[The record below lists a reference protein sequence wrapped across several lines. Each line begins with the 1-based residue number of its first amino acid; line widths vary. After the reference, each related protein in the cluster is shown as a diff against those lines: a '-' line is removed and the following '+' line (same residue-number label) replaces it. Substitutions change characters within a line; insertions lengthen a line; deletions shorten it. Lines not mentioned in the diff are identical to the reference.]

1 MNPSDSSGEPQS
13 GQDAVREESVSG
25 PIRGT
30 MMSRLVGGSA
40 VSLLGFVV
48 TVLQAILQV
57 PLLLAVWPTEAFAA
71 WVTALAMHALL
82 VSPDTGLHNF
92 IGVEAN
98 LIGLNR
104 HAEVRRLYA
113 AALRIWVV
121 FSVLQLVIAA
131 VVFGT
136 PELASGIHA
145 ETAHMLRAAAGP
157 FVILAVQWVAV
168 GSMLGLLCRVLLA
181 GGQTVLFQWLGV
193 IHRSV
198 LFVATV
204 AAAYA
209 GLRPLGVAWVYGVVA
224 SISGAVTIAYV
235 LRHYPEVIP
244 RWGDGSWRSGWQ
256 LFSRSTGLTAAS
268 VLEQSSV
275 GGLMTVVAGVFRELE
290 VAAFSTMRS
299 LANFVT
305 QAATVV
311 MNPTAPEFGRSA
323 TPETI
328 KNAGLMID
336 VAYIIGTSALAA
348 VVSFASPWIPGLYA
362 SWTRH
367 ELPFDAMLCVGII
380 VAVLVRQVGGPLHH
394 FLYGTNRVRAQ
405 FNAAAIRAAALYGSL
420 PACIA
425 AMGISGVGV
434 AMAAGESCCV
444 AYFAVVTAKVFRE
457 LGGAIPSRSSLLA
470 TAQVL
475 VSLACLVA
483 VLVMKGPAF
492 VCVALAAAA
501 HAVLLVLQLRR
512 LPASL
517 LSRLVSSV
525 SPSWRRSHAGVPRA

>member
-1 MNPSDSSGEPQS
+1 MRGE
-13 GQDAVREESVSG
+13 GVSG
-25 PIRGT
+25 KLRGT

-71 WVTALAMHALL
+71 WVTALGMQALL
-82 VSPDTGLHNF
+82 VSGDTGLHNF

-98 LIGLNR
+98 LMGLGR
-104 HAEVRRLYA
+104 KLDVRRLYA
-113 AALRIWVV
+113 AAVRVWVV
-121 FSVLQLVIAA
+121 LSVLQLVVVAT
-131 VVFGT
+131 VFGV
-136 PELASGIHA
+136 PEMTSGMHA
-145 ETAHMLRAAAGP
+145 ETAQLLRAAAGP
-157 FVILAVQWVAV
+157 FAVLVVQWIAV
-168 GSMLGLLCRVLLA
+168 GSMLGFLCRVLLA

-193 IHRSV
+193 IHRSL

-209 GLRPLGVAWVYGVVA
+209 GLRPLGVAWVYGVVG

-235 LRHYPEVIP
+235 VRNYPEVIP
-244 RWGDGSWRSGWQ
+244 RWADGSWRSAWQ
-256 LFSRSTGLTAAS
+256 LFYRSSGLTVAS
-268 VLEQSSV
+268 VLEQSSM

-311 MNPTAPEFGRSA
+311 MNPTVPEFGRSA

-328 KNAGLMID
+328 KNAALMID
-336 VAYIIGTSALAA
+336 LAYIIGTSALAV
-348 VVSFASPWIPGLYA
+348 VVSIASPWIPSLYL

-367 ELPFDAMLCVGII
+367 ELPFDAVLCVGII
-380 VAVLVRQVGGPLHH
+380 VAVLVRQVGGPLHY
-394 FLYGTNRVRAQ
+394 FLFGTNRVRAQ

-434 AMAAGESCCV
+434 AMAAGEACCV

-457 LGGAIPSRSSLLA
+457 LGGVLSPRSGWLA
-470 TAQVL
+470 TGQVL

-483 VLVMKGPAF
+483 VLVMNGPA
-492 VCVALAAAA
+492 VACVALAAAA
-501 HAVLLVLQLRR
+501 HALLLLLQLRR